1 MLNLLIA
8 MMSDTYEGIKEQAD
22 KEVQKL
28 KAETIIRV
36 QRRMLACSRGNT
48 HFPAYLQV
56 LVPEIRTRAFAA
68 VKRSDPWSSTNS
80 KAKEQNL
87 MDQLQDDVQ
96 CLQQDVGK
104 MRKMQQDVGKMQ
116 QDMGKVLEL
125 LEAISSQWN
134 QVRS

>member
-56 LVPEIRTRAFAA
+56 LVPEIRPGAFAA

-87 MDQLQDDVQ
+87 MHQLQDDVQ
-96 CLQQDVGK
+96 RLQQDVGK

-125 LEAISSQWN
+125 LEAISSQ
-134 QVRS
+134 